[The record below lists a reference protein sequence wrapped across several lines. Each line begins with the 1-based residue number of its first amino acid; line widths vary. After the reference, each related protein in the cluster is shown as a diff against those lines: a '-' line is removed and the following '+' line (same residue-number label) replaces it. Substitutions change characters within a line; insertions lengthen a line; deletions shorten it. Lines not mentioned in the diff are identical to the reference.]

1 MNTAKGFNRDPLRWK
16 IRLLADPLV
25 QQRNRASE
33 KFLDECRRKG
43 GYIQVLAERGKL

>member
-1 MNTAKGFNRDPLRWK
+1 MNTAAGYNLDSLRWQV
-16 IRLLADPLV
+16 RLLADPLV
-25 QQRNRASE
+25 QQRSRASE